1 MSTDSGIGGGWP
13 CAAIRGG
20 DAVSYLWASTDL
32 VGIRSC
38 CFSSRHRHPIG
49 SRAAVAVLL
58 ALLLAVLWP
67 IAPAIAQ
74 AVENRLLSLGQPGD
88 TGNGRSTPVD
98 VSSADGRFVLF
109 GSEGNNFVDGIV
121 DLNLFPDVFLH
132 DRVTGVTRLVSR
144 SAGLATVTANGSS
157 NPVAISPDGEWVL
170 FESSARDLIPG
181 IVDGGGRS
189 DVFLYEVSTGAVTLV
204 SRAAS
209 SRGTTGDG
217 PSYATAMSDDGEWV
231 LFWSE
236 ASNLVAGVADGTA
249 TWDVFLFQRSTGTMT
264 LVSRS
269 VASPWTTANGLSQAR
284 AISPD
289 GEWILFNSGATDL
302 VAGLEDGNGGGWDVF
317 LYQRSTGTTLLA
329 SRAAAAP
336 TVTPNGSSDAFAI
349 SADGEWVLY
358 SSAGRNIV
366 AGVTDGNNTE
376 DVFLFRRSTGTT
388 QLVSRAL
395 GPSPATPNGVSRPLS
410 ISADGEWVLFL
421 SFGNNVDA
429 GIVDN
434 NNATD
439 LFLFQRSTGGI
450 TLVSRSVTS
459 ATTTANGW
467 SGWAV
472 SSADG
477 EWVLFASEASNLVA
491 GLADGNWSTDVFVFR
506 RSTGVITLASR
517 SAASATRTANASSAA
532 PTAISADG
540 RWALF
545 SSSATD
551 LVTGVDDRNGRVV
564 DVFLS
569 ERDGTVRL
577 ISGAADRSPI
587 AANGASYARAISA
600 NGASA
605 LFGSNATNLLTD
617 GAIANRDRGG
627 DMFVH
632 RTDTGQATAISRSAV
647 TPGAAGNDGASAAMI
662 DDGAISA
669 DGEWVPFWSDA
680 TDLVLGVAD
689 GVSTADVF
697 LFQVS
702 TGAITLVS
710 RSAAGMA
717 TGNGESYASAISA
730 DGEWVL
736 FESSATNLVAGLAD
750 TNGTTDVFL
759 YQRRTGAVT
768 LVSRAAGTPGTT
780 ANGYS
785 SPAGISPD
793 GEWVLF
799 ASWASNLVP
808 GVTDDNATGDVFLFQ
823 RSTGMVSL
831 VSHTGGPATVSGNNR
846 SVPIAMSACGG
857 RILFES
863 LATNLVSGIADDNAT
878 LDVFLYRRDTG
889 AVELVSRSGISPA
902 RTANRGSQA
911 NSLNADGAWVLFSSL
926 ATDLVPG
933 ITDTNWLTDVFLY
946 QVGTGSIT
954 LVSRAEASRR
964 ATANF
969 RSTPTSISADGEWVL
984 FLSAASDLIAGVT
997 HMPWGSNNVFLYR
1010 RSTGA
1015 MTLVTRSQTS
1025 AMRAANGPS
1034 QSVAMSAGGD
1044 WVLFD
1049 SWAADLVNGV
1059 LDGNSATDVFLARIR
1074 AGELF
1079 GDGFEATAVP
1089 PAVTAPWSSAYESPP
1104 KSAIKANP

>member
-1 MSTDSGIGGGWP
+1 MFGSGV
-13 CAAIRGG
+13 AFAI
-20 DAVSYLWASTDL
+20 
-32 VGIRSC
+32 
-38 CFSSRHRHPIG
+38 
-49 SRAAVAVLL
+49 
-58 ALLLAVLWP
+58 LLLMFAVGWHVT
-67 IAPAIAQ
+67 PAIALT
-74 AVENRLLSLGQPGD
+74 VENRLLSVGQPGD
-88 TGNGRSTPVD
+88 TGNGRSTPMGLASV
-98 VSSADGRFVLF
+98 DGRFVLF

-121 DLNLFPDVFLH
+121 DLNAFPDVFLH
-132 DRVTGVTRLVSR
+132 DRVTGLTRLVSR
-144 SAGLATVTANGSS
+144 SAGSATVTANSSS

-170 FESSARDLIPG
+170 FESFATDLIPG
-181 IVDGGGRS
+181 MVDGVGRQ
-189 DVFLYEVSTGAVTLV
+189 DVFLYQVSTGVVTLV

-209 SRGTTGDG
+209 SRGTTGNG

-231 LFWSE
+231 LLWSE
-236 ASNLVAGVADGTA
+236 ASNLVAGVVDGTA

-302 VAGLEDGNGGGWDVF
+302 VAGLEDRNGAGWDVF

-336 TVTPNGSSDAFAI
+336 TVTPNGRSDAFAI
-349 SADGEWVLY
+349 SANGEWVLY
-358 SSAGRNIV
+358 SSTGTNIV
-366 AGVTDGNNTE
+366 AGVTDGNNME
-376 DVFLFRRSTGTT
+376 DVFLFRRSTGIT
-388 QLVSRAL
+388 QLVSRAH

-410 ISADGEWVLFL
+410 ISADGEWVLFE
-421 SFGNNVDA
+421 SFGSNVDA

-450 TLVSRSVTS
+450 ALISRSVTS
-459 ATTTANGW
+459 AATTANGW
-467 SGWAV
+467 SGRAV

-477 EWVLFASEASNLVA
+477 EWVLFASDASNLVA
-491 GLADGNWSTDVFVFR
+491 GLADGNLSMDVFVFR

-551 LVTGVDDRNGRVV
+551 LVAGVDDRNGRVV

-569 ERDGTVRL
+569 ERDGPVRL
-577 ISGAADRSPI
+577 VSGAADWSPI

-605 LFGSNATNLLTD
+605 LFNSNAMNLLTD
-617 GAIANRDRGG
+617 GAVANRGG
-627 DMFVH
+627 DLFVH
-632 RTDTGQATAISRSAV
+632 RPDTGQTTAVSRSAV
-647 TPGAAGNDGASAAMI
+647 TPGAAGNGGGGAAMI
-662 DDGAISA
+662 DEGAISA
-669 DGEWVPFWSDA
+669 DGEWVPFWSEA

-710 RSAAGMA
+710 RSAAGTA

-736 FESSATNLVAGLAD
+736 FESDATNLVAGLAD
-750 TNGTTDVFL
+750 TNETTDVFL

-793 GEWVLF
+793 GEWILF
-799 ASWASNLVP
+799 TSLASNLVP

-823 RSTGMVSL
+823 RSTGTVSL
-831 VSHTGGPATVSGNNR
+831 VSRIGGPVTVAGNNR

-863 LATNLVSGIADDNAT
+863 LATNLVAGVADGNAT
-878 LDVFLYRRDTG
+878 FDVFLYRRDTG
-889 AVELVSRSGISPA
+889 AVELVSRSGILPG

-911 NSLNADGAWVLFSSL
+911 RSINADGAWVLFSSL

-933 ITDTNWLTDVFLY
+933 IADANGLSDVFLY
-946 QVGTGSIT
+946 EVATGSVT

-969 RSTPTSISADGEWVL
+969 LSTPTSISADGEWVL

-997 HMPWGSNNVFLYR
+997 HLPWGYNNVFLYR
-1010 RSTGA
+1010 RSTGS

-1025 AMRAANGPS
+1025 AMRAANAPS
-1034 QSVAMSAGGD
+1034 ESVAMSAGGD
-1044 WVLFD
+1044 WVLFH
-1049 SWAADLVNGV
+1049 SGATDLVAGT
-1059 LDGNSATDVFLARIR
+1059 LDGNRTVDVFLARIR
-1074 AGELF
+1074 SGELF
-1079 GDGFEATAVP
+1079 GDGFESTGVP
-1089 PAVTAPWSSAYESPP
+1089 LTLTAPGSAAPDPP
-1104 KSAIKANP
+1104 PDGVRRLGPSRVGH